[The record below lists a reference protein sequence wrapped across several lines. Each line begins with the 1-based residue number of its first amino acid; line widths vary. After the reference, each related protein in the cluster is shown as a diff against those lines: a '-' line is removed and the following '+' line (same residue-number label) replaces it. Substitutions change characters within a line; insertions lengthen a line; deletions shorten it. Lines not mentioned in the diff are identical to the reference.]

1 MSSNLANVFIATN
14 SANFPA
20 DSIPALSNRLKVLD
34 DSKMALVLSTT
45 LKKLTTALLFS
56 IFLGMVGGDRFYLGQ
71 TGLGFAKLFLSW
83 LTFGIW
89 FIVDIC
95 LVINTTK
102 QLNLQKI
109 NGVITTIK

>member
-14 SANFPA
+14 AKNFPA

-34 DSKMALVLSTT
+34 DSKMALLLSTT

-83 LTFGIW
+83 LTLGIW
-89 FIVDIC
+89 PIVDLFLIMKA
-95 LVINTTK
+95 TK
-102 QLNLQKI
+102 QVNFQKI
-109 NGVITTIK
+109 NTAIAVVG